1 MTLHPQKQWTIPAET
16 VRVAEAAFP
25 KGNIYM
31 AMYEQLGQLYR
42 RRRLSTTLPSSL
54 WTISSIPS

>member
-1 MTLHPQKQWTIPAET
+1 MTLHPQEQWTIPAET

-31 AMYEQLGQLYR
+31 VMYEQLGQLYYDEDR
-42 RRRLSTTLPSSL
+42 EQLRPQPTMEQ
-54 WTISSIPS
+54 